1 MNFIEFYVFIMVH
14 RKNKQDL
21 ILVLIIISNSFF
33 NTYLVVNPEKP
44 YILV

>member
-1 MNFIEFYVFIMVH
+1 MVH

-33 NTYLVVNPEKP
+33 NRYVVVNLEKP